1 MLGNSRQN
9 FLGLSL
15 CFAHRVK
22 KVGVEF
28 LVIEEESNNNKKIV
42 DEKESTSSS
51 SLVLFPNLK
60 FLQFWYMEEWE
71 EWDGI
76 GGTMREE
83 EAQESGV
90 TITVMPHLTSSEFGN

>member
-1 MLGNSRQN
+1 MPPLGK
-9 FLGLSL
+9 LLLVESL
-15 CFAHRVK
+15 EIWNAEGVK

-28 LVIEEESNNNKKIV
+28 LGIEEESNNNNNKID
-42 DEKESTSSS
+42 DEKGSTSSSSSS

-60 FLQFWYMEEWE
+60 SLKFCVMVKWE

-90 TITVMPHLTSSEFGN
+90 TITIMPRL